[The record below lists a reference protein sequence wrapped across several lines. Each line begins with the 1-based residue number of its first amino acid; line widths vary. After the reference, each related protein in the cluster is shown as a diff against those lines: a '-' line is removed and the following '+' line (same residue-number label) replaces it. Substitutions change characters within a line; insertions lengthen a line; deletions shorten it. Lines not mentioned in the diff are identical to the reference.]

1 MEILI
6 SFLGGAVVAAIVVA
20 LIFKSRMSQAVDI
33 AKAGL
38 EADYKSKLAKSDADL
53 AHAEKDAEGLRSM
66 IEQERVNANAKVA
79 EVKADME
86 KRNNE
91 SLEALEKKNREM
103 MAALQEKF
111 NETIGNGYV
120 R

>member
-66 IEQERVNANAKVA
+66 I
-79 EVKADME
+79 KA
-86 KRNNE
+86 
-91 SLEALEKKNREM
+91 
-103 MAALQEKF
+103 
-111 NETIGNGYV
+111 
-120 R
+120 